1 MTASSAIHEILI
13 ERDIAAF
20 VAGDWD
26 AVRPDFDADAF
37 TGYSGASG
45 VMRLEFPSLDD
56 YRSSWLGQAVP
67 FRGLDP
73 TRLAAQLHAA
83 QRLDRIEVSG
93 DRALA
98 TKLFDGVV
106 DGPSGAQRLAWTTY
120 YFLRRRPHDDRWL
133 ITGFAGYLPERWN
146 AR

>member
-1 MTASSAIHEILI
+1 MTATAAIHEILI

-26 AVRPDFDADAF
+26 AVQQDFDADAF

-45 VMRLEFPSLDD
+45 FMRLEFPSLDG
-56 YRSSWLGQAVP
+56 YRSSWLEQAAQ

-73 TRLAAQLHAA
+73 ARLAEQLHAA
-83 QRLDRIEVSG
+83 QRLDRIEISG

-106 DGPSGAQRLAWTTY
+106 EGPSGAQRLAWTTY
-120 YFLRRRPHDDRWL
+120 YFLRRSPHDDRWL

>member
-1 MTASSAIHEILI
+1 MTAGSAIHEILI

-26 AVRPDFDADAF
+26 AVQPDFVADAF

-45 VMRLEFPSLDD
+45 AMRLQFPSLDS
-56 YRSSWLGQAVP
+56 YRSSWLEQAAQ
-67 FRGLDP
+67 FRGLNP
-73 TRLAAQLHAA
+73 TRLAEQLHAA
-83 QRLDRIEVSG
+83 QRLDHIEISG

-106 DGPSGAQRLAWTTY
+106 ESPSGAQRLAWTTY
-120 YFLRRRPHDDRWL
+120 YFLCRDSGEGRWL
-133 ITGFAGYLPERWN
+133 ITGFAGYLPESWN